1 MSDEARALTMAVLGR
16 PKGYDPAFLTG
27 VEREWYDAKLPIIAT
42 ALRDAKAQGME
53 ECLDIVKVRIQ
64 QRVEA
69 ISITSLIRA
78 DVVRRKLSREIE
90 ELQEVV
96 NEIRARAAAIREGK
110 P

>member
-53 ECLDIVKVRIQ
+53 EAAQQLAEATQLTNGQKALIAQMVKEI
-64 QRVEA
+64 VEA
-69 ISITSLIRA
+69 KS
-78 DVVRRKLSREIE
+78 
-90 ELQEVV
+90 
-96 NEIRARAAAIREGK
+96 
-110 P
+110 